1 MTTNATIQELNTA
14 LAIINKDY
22 DGNISFETLEQKT
35 KNRVSFTL
43 KAKSGLKGARLSH
56 SGRKLPKASWH
67 VHGELFDTLF
77 SLRSD
82 IFILSLGKRIDA
94 NGGNWQD
101 SNIGSI
107 VNPLYFSQTSIL

>member
-56 SGRKLPKASWH
+56 SGRKLPS
-67 VHGELFDTLF
+67 GL
-77 SLRSD
+77 
-82 IFILSLGKRIDA
+82 
-94 NGGNWQD
+94 
-101 SNIGSI
+101 
-107 VNPLYFSQTSIL
+107 